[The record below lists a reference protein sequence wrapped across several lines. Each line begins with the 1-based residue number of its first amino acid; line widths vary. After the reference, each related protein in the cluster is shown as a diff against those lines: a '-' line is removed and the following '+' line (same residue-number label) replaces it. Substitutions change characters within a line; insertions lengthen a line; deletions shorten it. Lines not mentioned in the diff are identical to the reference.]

1 MAESPLTYNEG
12 DGMTRD
18 DLLHHCM
25 ENLVETKR
33 GLALHSILR
42 ESHCVWNGLDCCAF
56 GTMFDEL
63 DVLFQALVQDP
74 ETVRTQDVN
83 CELPIHVAC
92 QKVSITLQ
100 YVRNHVFW

>member
-1 MAESPLTYNEG
+1 M
-12 DGMTRD
+12 
-18 DLLHHCM
+18 
-25 ENLVETKR
+25 
-33 GLALHSILR
+33 I
-42 ESHCVWNGLDCCAF
+42 
-56 GTMFDEL
+56 DEL